1 MKQRDSIAV
10 NYSFIIQNV
19 ASIAHFANSRIQF
32 KSMVRFQLDS
42 ITCILLFSLFTHQIY
57 IQFFLILSDGSLWFS
72 LFFTLLLLGVLLL
85 LFFMFSLC
93 IWPSHF
99 YVSINNTCDWN
110 LFISETNMN
119 ILLCTMCNCKMIQ
132 NNEMY
137 INMLVSH
144 SLFLYH
150 VLWFFVFC
158 LVDLFMLLNLSHIV
172 CIQLIHVSKKKK

>member
-19 ASIAHFANSRIQF
+19 ASIAHFANSKIQF

-57 IQFFLILSDGSLWFS
+57 IQFFSFYRTDRYDFLCFS
-72 LFFTLLLLGVLLL
+72 LFLCLVFFLL
-85 LFFMFSLC
+85 LFFMFTFSLC
-93 IWPSHF
+93 VWPSHF
-99 YVSINNTCDWN
+99 YVSKNNTCDWS

-132 NNEMY
+132 NNELY
-137 INMLVSH
+137 INIYIFMCWFRILSFCIM
-144 SLFLYH
+144 SYDFSYS
-150 VLWFFVFC
+150 VLLIC
-158 LVDLFMLLNLSHIV
+158 LCS
-172 CIQLIHVSKKKK
+172 